1 MNLSSDAEMYQLWGQ
16 IQNNS
21 SNESQNVPAHI
32 SSPQWSKL
40 RISDR
45 EQELQETSRGLGP
58 DAQKDQ

>member
-21 SNESQNVPAHI
+21 SNESQYAPAHI

-58 DAQKDQ
+58 DAQMDQ